1 MKTKGQKRVGEFTY
15 YQALWISH
23 VEQTIEHGTKEF
35 KEFAKDPS
43 QIPCLLMMNM
53 VTYLKH
59 NLNEKDYNF
68 FKDIT
73 HDVLEGEMPKRKTY
87 LEVVK

>member
-1 MKTKGQKRVGEFTY
+1 METKKQKRVGEFTH
-15 YQALWISH
+15 YQAVWISRI
-23 VEQTIEHGTKEF
+23 EQIIEHGNKEF

-53 VTYLKH
+53 IIYLKH
-59 NLNEKDYNF
+59 NLKEKDYNF

-73 HDVLEGEMPKRKTY
+73 HDMLEGEMPERKPY